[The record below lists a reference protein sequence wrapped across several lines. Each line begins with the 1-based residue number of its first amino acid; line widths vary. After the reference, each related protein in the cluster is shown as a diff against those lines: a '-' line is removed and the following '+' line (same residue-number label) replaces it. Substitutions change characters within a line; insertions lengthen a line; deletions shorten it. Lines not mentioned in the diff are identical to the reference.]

1 MSVLN
6 DYEFFRDGIGLLPV
20 PSSTPKG
27 SAIWIHSHQDTGP
40 VRSCVCDECKSSRRK
55 KTCAALR
62 TLGEGVRVYQQAFV
76 GGWQRY
82 FESTVWFQLAKA
94 IYAGSQLACE
104 DVRVQQV
111 EQGVEGAAAIRFL
124 DTRGHEVLR
133 LLDISPSGRTLLERT
148 GKVPRGEFYI
158 NRSSVIERLRLFQL
172 TDQERAFEKAGM
184 RSQRQAW
191 DGSFWS
197 RWAYHCVREL
207 ADEQGK
213 TLGTFHPAV
222 DKGTGDFTLTHRL
235 EPDFDTFKVTLPR
248 TRVAAVLKLLA
259 RQYPDQEDLQ
269 IHPVPLRS
277 LFRISGETELDLRV
291 RPVIRL
297 LQESGEEKYLDR
309 EEFKKFQYG
318 NLVYIRELGLL
329 AELEKERKHRKFATP
344 KAMKLA
350 RSQVPSFLDDYVEAI
365 QDGSLVLEE
374 PLRGL
379 KIHKTYDR
387 VEVDGVP
394 VVGEPSW
401 YWLSVKYGFGDETVT
416 LADILRARR
425 KGAPYLETSKG
436 WIDLKATVFDD
447 LAHLEDKTF
456 EDKTFEDKTVEGK
469 TVEGRIVEEGDDDG
483 GDDSGQR
490 IRMSVGDLLRFQARA
505 EQPLQV
511 VTQQSKSDW
520 LRRLLDRQPPA
531 PYQAPEGF
539 RSELR
544 DYQRAGVDW
553 LRFLGEQN
561 LGGLLCDDMGLGK
574 THQSMAF
581 MACLAADDR
590 SKGPF
595 LVVSPTSVMSHWRD
609 KLRRFAPKLKP
620 NVYHGTDRSLGR
632 RLDRRHVI
640 LTSYGVLRNDA
651 QELNQVPWSAVIF
664 DEIQYLKNRE
674 TLAYAAASQL
684 SVPIK
689 IGLTGTPIENS
700 LEELKNLF
708 NLVMPGYFGDDEA
721 LFKGLES
728 HAVDGGLRQDRR
740 LLDRLRR
747 LIHPFILRRLK
758 SSVLDELPEKIEDV
772 RSCELSPEQVALYRQ
787 AIEGR
792 GRKLVAQLEDQ
803 AGALPYM
810 HVFALLNLLKQICD
824 HPAIVEGD
832 LDFEAHSSG
841 KWDLYC
847 EILRESL
854 DAGEKVVVFSQ
865 YLKMLEMMSRHL
877 TAQDIDHVRLVG
889 STAAK
894 DRGALI
900 ERFNTDP
907 ECRVFL
913 GSLKAGGTGIDLVG
927 GSVVIH
933 YDRWWNAAREDQATD
948 RVHRMGQKR
957 VVQVFKLVTEGTLE
971 EKIAGMIENKRDLL
985 DEVVREDDARLT
997 KLFSREDL
1005 LELLQEV

>member
-20 PSSTPKG
+20 PGSTPKG
-27 SAIWIHSHQDTGP
+27 SAIWIHSQDSGP
-40 VRSCVCDECKSSRRK
+40 LRSCTCEECKGSRRQ
-55 KTCAALR
+55 KTCEALR
-62 TLGEGVRVYQQAFV
+62 ALGRGARDFQRVFPR
-76 GGWQRY
+76 GWQQH

-111 EQGVEGAAAIRFL
+111 ETGSGSTAIRFL
-124 DTRGHEVLR
+124 DTRGFEVLR
-133 LLDISPSGRTLLERT
+133 LLDTSPVARAFLERT
-148 GKVPRGEFYI
+148 GKVPQGEMYV
-158 NRSSVIERLRLFQL
+158 NRSAVIDRLRLFQM

-207 ADEQGK
+207 MDEQGQA
-213 TLGTFHPAV
+213 LGTFHPAV
-222 DKGTGDFTLTHRL
+222 AKSSGDFTLTHRL
-235 EPDFDTFKVTLPR
+235 GDSRETFKITLPR
-248 TRVAAVLKLLA
+248 QRVAAVLKLLS
-259 RQYPDQEDLQ
+259 RHYPEQEDLQ

-277 LFRISGETELDLRV
+277 LFRVSHETELDLRV

-297 LQESGEEKYLDR
+297 LQQSGEEKYLDR
-309 EEFKKFQYG
+309 EELKKFQYG
-318 NLVYIRELGLL
+318 NLVYVRELGLL
-329 AELEKERKHRKFATP
+329 AELEKDRKQRKYAAP

-350 RSQVPSFLDDYVEAI
+350 RSQVASFLDDYGEAI
-365 QDGSLVLEE
+365 QDGTLVLEE

-387 VEVDGVP
+387 VEVDGTP
-394 VVGEPSW
+394 VDGRPSW

-425 KGAPYLETSKG
+425 KGAPYLETGNG
-436 WIDLKATVFDD
+436 WIDLKSAVFED
-447 LAHLEDKTF
+447 LTRLEDKLVDD
-456 EDKTFEDKTVEGK
+456 EN
-469 TVEGRIVEEGDDDG
+469 GDQPDD
-483 GDDSGQR
+483 QR
-490 IRMSVGDLLRFQARA
+490 IPMSVGDLLRFQARA

-511 VTQQSKSDW
+511 VAQQSKSEW

-531 PYQAPEGF
+531 PYRAPEGF

-553 LRFLGEQN
+553 LRFLGEQQ

-574 THQSMAF
+574 THQSMAL
-581 MACLAADDR
+581 MACLADEDR

-609 KLRRFAPKLKP
+609 KLRRFAPALQP
-620 NVYHGTDRSLGR
+620 RIYHGTERSLGY

-651 QELNQVPWSAVIF
+651 EKLGKVPWSAVIF
-664 DEIQYLKNRE
+664 DEIQYLKNRQ
-674 TLAYAAASQL
+674 TRSYAAALQL
-684 SVPIK
+684 NVPIK

-708 NLVMPGYFGDDEA
+708 NLVMPGYFAEDEA

-728 HAVDGGLRQDRR
+728 HGTETGYRQDRR

-747 LIHPFILRRLK
+747 LIHPFVMRRLK
-758 SSVLDELPEKIEDV
+758 SSVLDELPEKIEDL
-772 RSCELSPEQVALYRQ
+772 RSCELSPEQVGLYRQ
-787 AIEGR
+787 AIQGR
-792 GRKLVAQLEDQ
+792 GKKLIAQLEDQ
-803 AGALPYM
+803 GEVLPYL
-810 HVFALLNLLKQICD
+810 HVFALLDLLKQICD
-824 HPAIVEGD
+824 HPALVEGD
-832 LDFEAHSSG
+832 LDYEGHSSG

-854 DAGEKVVVFSQ
+854 DAGQKVVVFSQ
-865 YLKMLEMMSRHL
+865 YLDMLEMMSRHL
-877 TAQDIDHVRLVG
+877 AAQEIDHVRLVG

-894 DRGALI
+894 DRGSLI

-907 ECRVFL
+907 KCRVFL

-971 EKIAGMIENKRDLL
+971 EKIAGMIEAKRDLL
-985 DEVVREDDARLT
+985 DEVVREDDARVS
-997 KLFSREDL
+997 KLFSREEL
-1005 LELLQEV
+1005 LELLQEI